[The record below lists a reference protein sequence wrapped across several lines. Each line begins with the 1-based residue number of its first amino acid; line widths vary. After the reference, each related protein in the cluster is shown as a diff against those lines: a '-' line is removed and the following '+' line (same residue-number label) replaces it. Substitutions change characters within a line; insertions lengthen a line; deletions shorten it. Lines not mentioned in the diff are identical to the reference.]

1 MLSTGLAAAA
11 ALLVAVAPRLPRLRE
26 RYDTAALQPIT
37 GQPLDESG
45 PAPLDKVLQDWVM
58 DGAGSGATLLP
69 WHFPAAPR
77 PLACAIVSPT
87 QRQRVHAFGYRLAGY
102 HQLDTRSRLGGIAYR
117 IGVQL
122 RPLLWFLPRR
132 NDEPWDDAWLTNVDE
147 PRLAALARWQPRRPT
162 LIVLDS
168 PVEGAAAR
176 VMDALQASLHRNLS
190 QHPVRLLILHDGDLA
205 EMASTL
211 TTQIRVLPD
220 QRNG

>member
-11 ALLVAVAPRLPRLRE
+11 ALLIAVAPRLPRLRE

-37 GQPLDESG
+37 GQPMDNFG

-69 WHFPAAPR
+69 WHFPAAPC
-77 PLACAIVSPT
+77 PLACAIINPT
-87 QRQRVHAFGYRLAGY
+87 HRHRVHAFGYRLAGY
-102 HQLDTRSRLGGIAYR
+102 HQLETRSRLGGIAYR

-132 NDEPWDDAWLTNVDE
+132 NDEPWDDAWLNEVDE
-147 PRLAALARWQPRRPT
+147 ARLAALARWQPRRPT

-168 PVEGAAAR
+168 PIEGAAAR
-176 VMDALQASLHRNLS
+176 VLETLQAGLRRRLS
-190 QHPVRLLILHDGDLA
+190 QHPVRLLILDDADLTKT
-205 EMASTL
+205 ASAI
-211 TTQIRVLPD
+211 TTKIRVLPD
-220 QRNG
+220 Q